1 MWASCTYT
9 QVDIEGYEHAALLGV
24 EDEHW
29 PMIKRYGGGWLAAG
43 STRYFLFKIEV

>member
-29 PMIKRYGGGWLAAG
+29 PLIKR
-43 STRYFLFKIEV
+43 